1 MAKRN
6 GDEFF
11 AALRAAEHHFRP
23 EDVARLFQSVS
34 EERVKTLAGVL
45 ATYIVKNLP
54 EAIDRR
60 DGLADYST
68 NPYVLLTSASVM
80 NLEDPARFASFLF
93 NTKLYMGLETSF
105 GKSIEAAFVSPYPL
119 NQNAKHKWID
129 APEKIAEFAKL
140 KGLGREEK
148 ARVRTGSVWREV
160 DKSCVVGNRRY
171 MASIKSGPNC
181 INDSQVQAM
190 TSAIMQHH
198 MQWLADTKATYPDVT
213 GLDIVV
219 GLTYGTDRTTNNKEN
234 QILAKLLAAG
244 FEEEDRT
251 KRPGV
256 LIDRKTKS
264 IRVYRRIGRDFWAF
278 IGDPVEPHATEFVFL
293 EVMLALSKA
302 LSTGI
307 ESADLETRINAKLKA
322 LASALSKLTFPP
334 QSLPTWVRKDFD
346 ENDLFWFATA
356 ITAFYDEGV

>member
-6 GDEFF
+6 GDAFF
-11 AALRAAEHHFRP
+11 DVLRSAPHHYRP
-23 EDVARLFQSVS
+23 EEVAKLFESVS
-34 EERVKTLAGVL
+34 EDRVKTLAGVL
-45 ATYIVKNLP
+45 ATYITTNLP

-60 DGLADYST
+60 DGLADYRT

-80 NLEDPARFASFLF
+80 NLDEPARFAAFLF

-105 GKSIEAAFVSPYPL
+105 GKSIEAAFLAPYPL
-119 NQNAKHKWID
+119 HPDAKHKWID

-140 KGLGREEK
+140 KGLAREEK
-148 ARVRTGSVWREV
+148 AQVRSGSVWREV
-160 DKSCVVGNRRY
+160 DKSCVVGTRRY

-190 TSAIMQHH
+190 TSAIIQHH
-198 MQWLADTKATYPDVT
+198 KQWMADTKKTYPEVT

-244 FEEEDRT
+244 FEEEDRA

-256 LIDRKTKS
+256 LIDTATRS
-264 IRVYRRIGRDFWAF
+264 IRVYRRVGKEFWAF
-278 IGDPVEPHATEFVFL
+278 IGNPVAPSGTGFVFL
-293 EVMLALSKA
+293 EIMLALSKA
-302 LSTGI
+302 LSSGM
-307 ESADLETRINAKLKA
+307 EAADLETRINNKLKG
-322 LASALSKLTFPP
+322 LTVALSKLTFPSK
-334 QSLPTWVRKDFD
+334 SLPAWVREDFN

-356 ITAFYDEGV
+356 ITAFYDEGI

>member
-1 MAKRN
+1 MAKQN

-11 AALRAAEHHFRP
+11 NALRAAEHHYRP
-23 EDVARLFQSVS
+23 EDVVRLFGSVS
-34 EERVKTLAGVL
+34 EERVSTLAAVL

-60 DGLADYST
+60 DGLADYRT

-80 NLEDPARFASFLF
+80 NLDNPEAFAAFLF

-119 NQNAKHKWID
+119 NPGAKPKWID

-140 KGLGREEK
+140 RGLSREDK
-148 ARVRTGSVWREV
+148 ARERTGSVWREV
-160 DKSCVVGNRRY
+160 DKSCVVGDRRY
-171 MASIKSGPNC
+171 MTSIKSGPNC

-190 TSAIMQHH
+190 TSAITHH
-198 MQWLADTKATYPDVT
+198 HPQWLADTKATYPGVT
-213 GLDIVV
+213 GLDIVI

-234 QILAKLLAAG
+234 QILAKLLAVG
-244 FEEEDRT
+244 FEEEDRA
-251 KRPGV
+251 KRPGA
-256 LIDRKTKS
+256 LIDSKTKS
-264 IRVYRRIGRDFWAF
+264 IRVYRRVGRDFWAF
-278 IGDPVEPHATEFVFL
+278 IGNPVDPRATEFVFL
-293 EVMLALSKA
+293 EVMLALAKA

-307 ESADLETRINAKLKA
+307 ESADLETRINAKMKA

-334 QSLPTWVRKDFD
+334 KSLPAWVRKDFD

-356 ITAFYDEGV
+356 ITAFYDEGI

>member
-1 MAKRN
+1 VAKEN
-6 GDEFF
+6 GDAFF
-11 AALRAAEHHFRP
+11 DVLRAVPHHYKP
-23 EDVARLFQSVS
+23 KDVAKHFQSVS

-54 EAIDRR
+54 EAISRR
-60 DGLADYST
+60 DGLADYRT

-80 NLEDPARFASFLF
+80 NLDEPARFASFLF

-119 NQNAKHKWID
+119 NADAKHKWID
-129 APEKIAEFAKL
+129 APEKIAEFVKL
-140 KGLGREEK
+140 KGLGREDK
-148 ARVRTGSVWREV
+148 ARVRTGSVWREI
-160 DKSCVVGNRRY
+160 DKSCVVATRRY

-190 TSAIMQHH
+190 TVAITQHH
-198 MQWLADTKATYPDVT
+198 PQWLADTKATYPGVT
-213 GLDIVV
+213 GLDIVI

-244 FEEEDRT
+244 FEEEDRA
-251 KRPGV
+251 KKPGV
-256 LIDRKTKS
+256 LIDTKTKS
-264 IRVYRRIGRDFWAF
+264 IRVYRRVGRDFWSF
-278 IGDPVEPHATEFVFL
+278 IGNPVDPSVTGFVFL

-302 LSTGI
+302 LSTGM
-307 ESADLETRINAKLKA
+307 ESADLETKINSKLKS

-334 QSLPTWVRKDFD
+334 QSLPDWVREDFD

-356 ITAFYDEGV
+356 ITAFYDEGI